1 MAGVSGLDCAP
12 VFDQRLGIVLLK
24 SLHPVRTGRHAT
36 SVDPELMRE
45 LLASRPADAVHD
57 PAYLPMCSR
66 DLWSP

>member
-1 MAGVSGLDCAP
+1 MAGVARLNRSP
-12 VFDQRLGIVLLK
+12 VFVQRLGIVLVQGLQ
-24 SLHPVRTGRHAT
+24 PFRTGRHAT
-36 SVDPELMRE
+36 SDDPDLMRE